1 MYVFVICLLKNI
13 LAVDFFH
20 VYVSV
25 ELEMLHP
32 NSCASFF
39 ASSKSKLQVAKDESK

>member
-1 MYVFVICLLKNI
+1 MYLFIGKEI
-13 LAVDFFH
+13 LAVKYFPCMCVF
-20 VYVSV
+20 V

-32 NSCASFF
+32 DSSASFF